1 MPNILF
7 YDKKILFYSI
17 LFVFVACSKTNNNN
31 NNPISSTFSFTAYLQ
46 GNQTNDFILIGKDT
60 ATITVNI
67 TSSSTTSSYTIT
79 ANDTI
84 FYNSNRP
91 ILANQPI
98 VASKPAGTYI
108 VKYTSNTANSNK
120 VLTFTVTNNS
130 GVRMQQSLTFN
141 VRAGFV
147 ARVYPTNPNLLFGNS
162 DSLVV
167 QIRATTNIGTYS
179 ISFSNDTVYKANTQY
194 KPDSTV
200 PLNINLSIGVNA
212 DTIIYIAV
220 TNPLTAKNL
229 PLSYTVKGP
238 IGTPQTDTVKINL
251 LNNSFTPVVKP
262 FATDILLGTKDT
274 VTIAI
279 TGIANTNATYSLQI
293 DSAFIY
299 KGNAY
304 PKGSYI
310 KLQNI
315 KGNTGLD
322 SIVFTGN
329 VVGSFNPT
337 LTIKNSLIDS
347 TATTQNYNK
356 LSLVVGNNI
365 ALTQPVNGAT
375 NVPVQPIFVWNNN
388 NTFANI
394 VSYSI
399 YYGTSL
405 NSLVQDIG
413 NYTINRNTSDTIRI
427 SPDGGTTSPYL
438 SYNTTYYWKV
448 VGKDATGRAIDSAT
462 SSFTVRSAINLNT
475 ARYDFGLV
483 NYNNTLYAIG
493 GSSNGNIYMNP
504 LNSVEI
510 STNGTSWTTSS
521 PLPTAR
527 AGLGVAVYNNQ
538 IYAIG
543 GTNGS
548 TLSTVDIWDATRWV
562 TGAGDT
568 LLPTARVKLGV
579 AVYNNQIYAIGGYN
593 GSILKTVD
601 IWDSTRW
608 IRGVGDTLL
617 PKARVSLSLATN
629 NGKLY
634 AIGGENIYYYNNVDV
649 WDGSNWKS
657 GTPLPV
663 AMSNIGVVVYN
674 NKIYAIGGY
683 NSNIGVFNNVYIW
696 DGSSSNWASGT
707 PMPTSRLGL
716 GLAVL
721 NNMIY
726 AVGGIGPS
734 TATITSIVEIY
745 NPATN
750 QWQ

>member
-1 MPNILF
+1 M
-7 YDKKILFYSI
+7 
-17 LFVFVACSKTNNNN
+17 
-31 NNPISSTFSFTAYLQ
+31 
-46 GNQTNDFILIGKDT
+46 
-60 ATITVNI
+60 
-67 TSSSTTSSYTIT
+67 
-79 ANDTI
+79 
-84 FYNSNRP
+84 P

-167 QIRATTNIGTYS
+167 QIKATTNIGTYS
-179 ISFSNDTVYKANTQY
+179 ISFSNDTVYKANTKY
-194 KPDSTV
+194 TPNNTV
-200 PLNINLSIGVNA
+200 LLNINLSTGVNA

-229 PLSYTVKGP
+229 PLSYIVTGP
-238 IGTPQTDTVKINL
+238 TGTPQTDTVKINL
-251 LNNSFTPVVKP
+251 LNNSFTPTLTSINTFYYGGIDTVTIAINGIANPNATYSLQIDSAFTYKRQFYPNGGYIKLQNIKGNSGLDSIVFKNNTVSTFTPNVIINNSLLDSNTTVYRKPLPLTLANNSFMLMVKP

-322 SIVFTGN
+322 SIVFTGK

-347 TATTQNYNK
+347 TATTQNYK
-356 LSLVVGNNI
+356 LSLVVGNI
-365 ALTQPVNGAT
+365 TLTQPVNGAT
-375 NVPVQPIFVWNNN
+375 NVPVQPIFVWNNK
-388 NTFANI
+388 FSNI

-399 YYGTSL
+399 YYGTNL

-475 ARYDFGLV
+475 ARYGFGLV
-483 NYNNTLYAIG
+483 NYNNMLYAIG
-493 GSSNGNIYMNP
+493 GNGSNFINP
-504 LNSVEI
+504 LKSVEI
-510 STNGTSWTTSS
+510 STNGTSWTTSNS

-527 AGLGVAVYNNQ
+527 AGLGVTVYNNQIYTIGGTTIGLLNLNTVDIWGGTSWVIGGGDTLLPTARFSLGVAVYNNQ

-548 TLSTVDIWDATRWV
+548 ILNTVDIWDDANRWIRG
-562 TGAGDT
+562 TGDT
-568 LLPTARVKLGV
+568 LLPTAR
-579 AVYNNQIYAIGGYN
+579 
-593 GSILKTVD
+593 
-601 IWDSTRW
+601 
-608 IRGVGDTLL
+608 
-617 PKARVSLSLATN
+617 
-629 NGKLY
+629 
-634 AIGGENIYYYNNVDV
+634 
-649 WDGSNWKS
+649 
-657 GTPLPV
+657 
-663 AMSNIGVVVYN
+663 
-674 NKIYAIGGY
+674 
-683 NSNIGVFNNVYIW
+683 
-696 DGSSSNWASGT
+696 
-707 PMPTSRLGL
+707 
-716 GLAVL
+716 
-721 NNMIY
+721 
-726 AVGGIGPS
+726 
-734 TATITSIVEIY
+734 
-745 NPATN
+745 
-750 QWQ
+750 

>member
-1 MPNILF
+1 MI
-7 YDKKILFYSI
+7 KKILFYSI

-60 ATITVNI
+60 ATITINI

-130 GVRMQQSLTFN
+130 GVRMQQYLTFN

-179 ISFSNDTVYKANTQY
+179 ISLSNDTVYKANTKY
-194 KPDSTV
+194 KPNSTV
-200 PLNINLSIGVNA
+200 PLNINLSTGVNA

-220 TNPLTAKNL
+220 TNPLTARNL
-229 PLSYTVKGP
+229 PLSYIVTGP

-262 FATDILLGTKDT
+262 FVTDILLGTKDT

-322 SIVFTGN
+322 SIVFTGK

-347 TATTQNYNK
+347 TATTQNYK
-356 LSLVVGNNI
+356 LPLVVGNI
-365 ALTQPVNGAT
+365 TLTQPVNGAT
-375 NVPVQPIFVWNNN
+375 NVPVQPIFVWNNK
-388 NTFANI
+388 FSNI

-399 YYGTSL
+399 YYGTNL

-462 SSFTVRSAINLNT
+462 SSFTVRPAINLNT
-475 ARYDFGLV
+475 ARYIFGLV
-483 NYNNTLYAIG
+483 NYNNMLYAIG
-493 GSSNGNIYMNP
+493 GGGNGTPNTLNA

-510 STNGTSWTTSS
+510 STNDTNWTTSS

-538 IYAIG
+538 IYTIG

-548 TLSTVDIWDATRWV
+548 ILNTVEIWDGTSWIRG
-562 TGAGDT
+562 TGDT
-568 LLPTARVKLGV
+568 LLPTARVSLGV
-579 AVYNNQIYAIGGYN
+579 AVYNNQIYAIGGFN
-593 GSILKTVD
+593 GSILNTVE
-601 IWDSTRW
+601 IWNGTSW
-608 IRGVGDTLL
+608 IRGTGDTLL
-617 PKARVSLSLATN
+617 PTARLGLSLVTN

-634 AIGGENIYYYNNVDV
+634 AIGGNFSTTYYKNVDV
-649 WDGSNWKS
+649 WDGRIWES
-657 GTPLPV
+657 GTSLPI
-663 AMSNIGVVVYN
+663 ASGYIGVVVYN

-683 NSNIGVFNNVYIW
+683 NNNIGVLNNVYIW
-696 DGSSSNWASGT
+696 DGSSSNWVSGT
-707 PMPTSRLGL
+707 PMPTSRYGL
-716 GLAVL
+716 SLAVL

-726 AVGGIGPS
+726 AVGGTSDTTLI
-734 TATITSIVEIY
+734 SIVEIY